1 MKGRGEWGDKAKGST
16 TFCKSLK
23 ELVKEG
29 SGEGVGALFKGEWE
43 ASGGFKQRS
52 KRTRL
57 AQLGPRG
64 TQGPK
69 APPSSPA
76 PLCLCVVTSTSS
88 LIVVSFLSKHWK
100 KINWALFVP
109 RTGYSTTFIGN
120 L

>member
-16 TFCKSLK
+16 MFCKSLK

-57 AQLGPRG
+57 APNLDHVGCRVLR
-64 TQGPK
+64 
-69 APPSSPA
+69 
-76 PLCLCVVTSTSS
+76 PLLLALLLCAS
-88 LIVVSFLSKHWK
+88 
-100 KINWALFVP
+100 AL
-109 RTGYSTTFIGN
+109 
-120 L
+120 